1 MKVEVAVLGSQSL
14 ISLMVSADVKRN
26 LGSYLNLCCP
36 LDHDQ
41 SNWPSTEL
49 LIFVMGS
56 SVWNGSLSLMAGL
69 DRKVNVNTVGK
80 PRSIRWRHGGTGQAG
95 VILSWTV

>member
-69 DRKVNVNTVGK
+69 DRKVNVK
-80 PRSIRWRHGGTGQAG
+80 HGGQTS
-95 VILSWTV
+95 VH